1 MIKIKSPVT
10 WIGNKTSI
18 LHILYALFPI
28 GCDRYVE
35 PFGGSGAVLLG
46 KPVPDKFE
54 VFNDYNHN
62 LVNLFRCM
70 RDRPMEFIREL
81 GFLSLNSRDD
91 FAILKKF
98 FEKEEF
104 TEDYL
109 KAQLDLTEILLPEVT
124 AKEARTLYS
133 AARNDHDLRRAA
145 MFLKLIRYSYSSGC
159 KSFACQPFSLR
170 TLFKGISGTSV
181 KNRDEFNRMI
191 RRCKQGKIDM
201 IITKSIARFARN
213 TVDCLKYVRLLNDLG
228 VDVYF
233 EEQGI
238 HSNQPGAEFYIT
250 IYGSIAQSESE
261 NISANIKWGKAQAAR
276 EGKVVF
282 RYKNFLGYR
291 KGDDGQ
297 PEIVPE
303 EAETIRLI
311 YDRFLA
317 GDSLK
322 GIAKLLEEK
331 GIKSPTGKAEWQ
343 FSTIQSILSNER
355 YKGDAIIN
363 KTYITDCISK
373 KVRVNNGERPKYYV
387 ENSHPA
393 IIDSATFGRVQ
404 EELARRSGKRKIS
417 RKAKTEQGKYSSK
430 YALTE
435 LLVCGE
441 CKSAYRRCTW
451 TASGKKKIVWRC
463 INRIEYAKKYC
474 HNSPSVEESILQR
487 AVMAAIMETANQN
500 AEVLRTLKTHI
511 GMGLAG
517 EKSEDNSIDLQIRIA
532 EIDAEFKK
540 MLDRVSTDTIE
551 AFDEETATRL
561 MNEKSRLQQQL
572 DSIADAE
579 QRRENAKS
587 RLDDIYMILDGI
599 KNRPM
604 EYDDQI
610 VRQLLECV
618 VVDSKEQI
626 TVIFKGGLKSVQPLT
641 E

>member
-1 MIKIKSPVT
+1 MLQKELSK
-10 WIGNKTSI
+10 W
-18 LHILYALFPI
+18 LR
-28 GCDRYVE
+28 DRYDTKMD
-35 PFGGSGAVLLG
+35 GNGWL
-46 KPVPDKFE
+46 E
-54 VFNDYNHN
+54 VSSDGIPLCRIKYN
-62 LVNLFRCM
+62 
-70 RDRPMEFIREL
+70 
-81 GFLSLNSRDD
+81 GQFLSNADQNLSDEYRSKIADIQDEISTVREYVGLYEHAPQMKAADVSDYRQLAAFGDTVLAATYN
-91 FAILKKF
+91 
-98 FEKEEF
+98 EKNGF
-104 TEDYL
+104 
-109 KAQLDLTEILLPEVT
+109 
-124 AKEARTLYS
+124 
-133 AARNDHDLRRAA
+133 
-145 MFLKLIRYSYSSGC
+145 MFC
-159 KSFACQPFSLR
+159 
-170 TLFKGISGTSV
+170 TW
-181 KNRDEFNRMI
+181 
-191 RRCKQGKIDM
+191 KQNAD
-201 IITKSIARFARN
+201 
-213 TVDCLKYVRLLNDLG
+213 
-228 VDVYF
+228 
-233 EEQGI
+233 
-238 HSNQPGAEFYIT
+238 
-250 IYGSIAQSESE
+250 
-261 NISANIKWGKAQAAR
+261 
-276 EGKVVF
+276 
-282 RYKNFLGYR
+282 
-291 KGDDGQ
+291 
-297 PEIVPE
+297 
-303 EAETIRLI
+303 
-311 YDRFLA
+311 
-317 GDSLK
+317 GDSVFW
-322 GIAKLLEEK
+322 GDY
-331 GIKSPTGKAEWQ
+331 SPNYEYVKE
-343 FSTIQSILSNER
+343 
-355 YKGDAIIN
+355 GDAIIN

>member
-1 MIKIKSPVT
+1 MKK
-10 WIGNKTSI
+10 
-18 LHILYALFPI
+18 LFRI
-28 GCDRYVE
+28 
-35 PFGGSGAVLLG
+35 LG
-46 KPVPDKFE
+46 KRGRITIPYEIRQRVGFSY
-54 VFNDYNHN
+54 ND
-62 LVNLFRCM
+62 V
-70 RDRPMEFIREL
+70 
-81 GFLSLNSRDD
+81 LS
-91 FAILKKF
+91 
-98 FEKEEF
+98 F
-104 TEDYL
+104 TE
-109 KAQLDLTEILLPEVT
+109 A
-124 AKEARTLYS
+124 
-133 AARNDHDLRRAA
+133 
-145 MFLKLIRYSYSSGC
+145 
-159 KSFACQPFSLR
+159 
-170 TLFKGISGTSV
+170 
-181 KNRDEFNRMI
+181 
-191 RRCKQGKIDM
+191 
-201 IITKSIARFARN
+201 
-213 TVDCLKYVRLLNDLG
+213 
-228 VDVYF
+228 
-233 EEQGI
+233 
-238 HSNQPGAEFYIT
+238 
-250 IYGSIAQSESE
+250 
-261 NISANIKWGKAQAAR
+261 
-276 EGKVVF
+276 
-282 RYKNFLGYR
+282 
-291 KGDDGQ
+291 DDGRTVIVKREKICDNCHGAQ
-297 PEIVPE
+297 PAVVKDDEV
-303 EAETIRLI
+303 
-311 YDRFLA
+311 
-317 GDSLK
+317 
-322 GIAKLLEEK
+322 
-331 GIKSPTGKAEWQ
+331 
-343 FSTIQSILSNER
+343 
-355 YKGDAIIN
+355 KGDAIIN

-393 IIDSATFGRVQ
+393 IIDSATFGKVQ

-451 TASGKKKIVWRC
+451 TAGGKKKIVWRC
-463 INRIEYAKKYC
+463 INRIEHAKKYC

-500 AEVLRTLKTHI
+500 TEVLRTLKTHI

-572 DSIADAE
+572 DNIADAE

-587 RLDDIYMILDGI
+587 RLDDIYTILDGI

-604 EYDDQI
+604 EYDNQI

>member
-1 MIKIKSPVT
+1 MLQKELSK
-10 WIGNKTSI
+10 W
-18 LHILYALFPI
+18 LR
-28 GCDRYVE
+28 DRYDTKMD
-35 PFGGSGAVLLG
+35 GNGWL
-46 KPVPDKFE
+46 E
-54 VFNDYNHN
+54 VSSDGIPLCRIKYN
-62 LVNLFRCM
+62 
-70 RDRPMEFIREL
+70 
-81 GFLSLNSRDD
+81 GQFLSNADQNLSDEYRSKIADIQD
-91 FAILKKF
+91 EISTVREYVGLYEHAPQMKADGVSDYRQLAAFGDTVLAATYS
-98 FEKEEF
+98 EKNGF
-104 TEDYL
+104 
-109 KAQLDLTEILLPEVT
+109 
-124 AKEARTLYS
+124 
-133 AARNDHDLRRAA
+133 
-145 MFLKLIRYSYSSGC
+145 MFC
-159 KSFACQPFSLR
+159 
-170 TLFKGISGTSV
+170 TW
-181 KNRDEFNRMI
+181 
-191 RRCKQGKIDM
+191 KQNAD
-201 IITKSIARFARN
+201 
-213 TVDCLKYVRLLNDLG
+213 
-228 VDVYF
+228 
-233 EEQGI
+233 
-238 HSNQPGAEFYIT
+238 
-250 IYGSIAQSESE
+250 
-261 NISANIKWGKAQAAR
+261 
-276 EGKVVF
+276 
-282 RYKNFLGYR
+282 
-291 KGDDGQ
+291 
-297 PEIVPE
+297 
-303 EAETIRLI
+303 
-311 YDRFLA
+311 
-317 GDSLK
+317 GDSVFW
-322 GIAKLLEEK
+322 GDY
-331 GIKSPTGKAEWQ
+331 SPNYEYVKE
-343 FSTIQSILSNER
+343 
-355 YKGDAIIN
+355 GDAIIN

-572 DSIADAE
+572 ESIADAE

-587 RLDDIYMILDGI
+587 RLDDIYTILDGI

>member
-1 MIKIKSPVT
+1 MLQKELSK
-10 WIGNKTSI
+10 W
-18 LHILYALFPI
+18 LR
-28 GCDRYVE
+28 DRYDTKMD
-35 PFGGSGAVLLG
+35 GNGWL
-46 KPVPDKFE
+46 E
-54 VFNDYNHN
+54 VSSDGIPLCRIKYN
-62 LVNLFRCM
+62 
-70 RDRPMEFIREL
+70 
-81 GFLSLNSRDD
+81 GQFLSNADQNLSCEYRSKIAYIQDEISTVREYVGLYEHAPQMKAAD
-91 FAILKKF
+91 VSDYRQLAVFGDTVLAATYS
-98 FEKEEF
+98 EKNGF
-104 TEDYL
+104 
-109 KAQLDLTEILLPEVT
+109 
-124 AKEARTLYS
+124 
-133 AARNDHDLRRAA
+133 
-145 MFLKLIRYSYSSGC
+145 MFC
-159 KSFACQPFSLR
+159 
-170 TLFKGISGTSV
+170 TW
-181 KNRDEFNRMI
+181 
-191 RRCKQGKIDM
+191 KQNAD
-201 IITKSIARFARN
+201 
-213 TVDCLKYVRLLNDLG
+213 
-228 VDVYF
+228 
-233 EEQGI
+233 
-238 HSNQPGAEFYIT
+238 
-250 IYGSIAQSESE
+250 
-261 NISANIKWGKAQAAR
+261 
-276 EGKVVF
+276 
-282 RYKNFLGYR
+282 
-291 KGDDGQ
+291 
-297 PEIVPE
+297 
-303 EAETIRLI
+303 
-311 YDRFLA
+311 
-317 GDSLK
+317 GDSVFW
-322 GIAKLLEEK
+322 GDY
-331 GIKSPTGKAEWQ
+331 SPNYEYVKE
-343 FSTIQSILSNER
+343 
-355 YKGDAIIN
+355 GDAIIN